1 MKRTAHH
8 KKKTDYASEVI
19 PETPKHF
26 VAKILSPSR
35 YWISRKVSSPS
46 FGLSNTF
53 IVECKCGK
61 VFYSKEFAAHLEKH
75 GMTVHHHLGAT
86 VHYLLGTKYACACG
100 ELFDSFDGLAS
111 HISEAQALESEA
123 IAEGFAELN
132 DTLLSVV
139 QQLRALNENDYQY
152 L

>member
-1 MKRTAHH
+1 MNRTAHH
-8 KKKTDYASEVI
+8 KKKTAYVSEVI
-19 PETPKHF
+19 PEAPKHF
-26 VAKILSPSR
+26 VTKILSPSR
-35 YWISRKVSSPS
+35 YLLSRKVSSPS

-53 IVECKCGK
+53 MVECKCGK
-61 VFYSKEFAAHLEKH
+61 AFYGKEFAVHLENH
-75 GMTVHHHLGAT
+75 DTTVHHHLGAT

-100 ELFDSFDGLAS
+100 ELFDSFDGLVD
-111 HISEAQALESEA
+111 HISEARELESEA
-123 IAEGFAELN
+123 IAEGFADLN